1 MDKRPRSSI
10 TRRWRALWLGVVVI
24 VPSTLAAAPA
34 LDPQPPAN
42 LSWEAVKRH
51 TADLQGQVAR
61 LAEMLGGHLGDES
74 LGVKDVKAIIEAL
87 ALQRAVEVF
96 ASLVAT
102 HSRKARHD
110 LLGRSLP
117 LIEEHLQRT
126 EAALAEASN
135 LQDKEAL
142 EPPSSAHPISIRST
156 LADIRKSL
164 GLTPK
169 PAESPPETL
178 GPPSSLGYL
187 GPEPTDNE
195 FEILQFNLQRLRVAA
210 EQMGRGKCYRDFW
223 TRNCADALES
233 HALAHQ
239 RRSFVNLMLST
250 RDLLRKYCPSPR
262 LAPLRQTYGE
272 FLRQLSIRP
281 IVYDYGVETT
291 PFIDRPELMRLQC
304 AEPG

>member
-61 LAEMLGGHLGDES
+61 LAEMVGGHLGDES
-74 LGVKDVKAIIEAL
+74 LGPNDVKAIIEAL

-142 EPPSSAHPISIRST
+142 EPPSSAHPVSIRST

-187 GPEPTDNE
+187 GPSRRTTSSKSSSSTCSGSVWQPSRWAAGSVTVIFGPETAPTHSN
-195 FEILQFNLQRLRVAA
+195 RTP
-210 EQMGRGKCYRDFW
+210 W
-223 TRNCADALES
+223 PTSDAPS
-233 HALAHQ
+233 
-239 RRSFVNLMLST
+239 ST
-250 RDLLRKYCPSPR
+250 SCSQP
-262 LAPLRQTYGE
+262 AI
-272 FLRQLSIRP
+272 F
-281 IVYDYGVETT
+281 
-291 PFIDRPELMRLQC
+291 
-304 AEPG
+304 